1 MLGAICGDVIG
12 RPYEF
17 EFPVRSK
24 DFDLFRS
31 NSRFSDDSVLTAA
44 VAHAALTNTSYE
56 QALVEFGMRHIE
68 DGFGKGFKAWL
79 LDENRKQGDSCG
91 NGSGMRVSSIG
102 WIAGSVQEAID
113 LATKSAMP
121 SHSHP
126 EGIKGA
132 VAVAVAVHL
141 AVTGRSDDIKSVI
154 TNLTG
159 YDLERTVDEI
169 RWTVPRFKTTCQE
182 SIPEAIICALEATS
196 YEDAVR
202 NAVSMGNDADTQ
214 ACIAGAIVEPKF
226 GIPEFIRERAIAVL
240 SPDIANVLEMF
251 IERTSSIRAE
261 DGKSLISPGFQT
273 SPEFSAG

>member
-17 EFPVRSK
+17 EFPVRPK
-24 DFDLFRS
+24 DFDLFRA

-44 VAHAALTNTSYE
+44 VAHAAMTNTSFE
-56 QALVEFGMRHIE
+56 KALVEFGKRHIE

-79 LDENRKQGDSCG
+79 LDENRKQGDSFG

-102 WIAGSVQEAID
+102 WLADSLEDAID
-113 LATKSAMP
+113 LATQSAMP

-141 AVTGRSDDIKSVI
+141 AVVGRSGDIKSVV
-154 TNLTG
+154 TDLTG

-226 GIPEFIRERAIAVL
+226 GIPEFIRERVMSVL
-240 SPDIANVLEMF
+240 SPDIADVLNSF
-251 IERTSSIRAE
+251 IQRTAAIRAE
-261 DGKSLISPGFQT
+261 DGKSLIPGDVKTLSRSF
-273 SPEFSAG
+273 AD